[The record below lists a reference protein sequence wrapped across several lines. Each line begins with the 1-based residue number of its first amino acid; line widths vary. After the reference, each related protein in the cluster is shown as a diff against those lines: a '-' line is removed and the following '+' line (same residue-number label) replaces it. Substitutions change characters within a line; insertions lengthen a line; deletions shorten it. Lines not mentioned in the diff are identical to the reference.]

1 MILGPNHLHTSLK
14 ADFHQDIIQVFKQVQ
29 FPQANIQL
37 GNQKSYSVLTEICHQ
52 ISR

>member
-29 FPQANIQL
+29 FPQANMYSIKAQEIQL
-37 GNQKSYSVLTEICHQ
+37 SFDRDLPSNK
-52 ISR
+52 